1 MRYLLSI
8 KVFLADDHAVVRDGL
23 RYILEAQAGITVV
36 GEAANGLDAVA
47 EVRKLKPD
55 VVVMDIAMPGLNG
68 IEATRQIR
76 TELPKTQVVIL
87 SVYSS
92 SEHIY
97 RALKAGA
104 RGYLLKESA
113 GAEVVM
119 AVRTVHAGR
128 RYLCEKIANT
138 MIDTYIEQRE
148 AAEAESPLER
158 LSIRERE
165 VLQLVVEGKSSKEIA
180 NIVHLSPKSVET
192 YRSRLMQKLDVHDL
206 PSLVKFAIQH
216 GLTSLE

>member
-1 MRYLLSI
+1 MMIRVL
-8 KVFLADDHAVVRDGL
+8 LADDHAVVRDGL
-23 RYILEAQAGITVV
+23 RYILEAQADISVV
-36 GEAANGLDAVA
+36 GEAANGLDAVTQ
-47 EVRKLKPD
+47 VRRLKPD
-55 VVVMDIAMPGLNG
+55 VVVMDIAMPELNG

-76 TELPKTQVVIL
+76 TEVPKTQVVML

-113 GAEVVM
+113 GAEVVI
-119 AVRTVHAGR
+119 AVRAVYAGR
-128 RYLCEKIANT
+128 RYLCEKIADT
-138 MIDTYIEQRE
+138 MIDAYVEQRE
-148 AAEAESPLER
+148 AAEAKSPLER
-158 LSIRERE
+158 LSSRERE

-192 YRSRLMQKLDVHDL
+192 YRSRLMKKLGVHDL

-216 GLTSLE
+216 GLTTLE

>member
-1 MRYLLSI
+1 MSI

>member
-1 MRYLLSI
+1 MI
-8 KVFLADDHAVVRDGL
+8 KIFLADDHAVVRDGL
-23 RYILEAQAGITVV
+23 RYILEAQADISVV

-47 EVRKLKPD
+47 RVRKLKPD
-55 VVVMDIAMPGLNG
+55 VVVMDIAMPELNG
-68 IEATRQIR
+68 IEAARQICE
-76 TELPKTQVVIL
+76 ELPRTRVVIL

-92 SEHIY
+92 AEHIY

-113 GAEVVM
+113 GVEVVK

-128 RYLCEKIANT
+128 RYLCDKITSA
-138 MIDTYIEQRE
+138 MIDTYIQQRE
-148 AAEAESPLER
+148 EAEAKSPLER
-158 LSIRERE
+158 LSPRERQ

-192 YRSRLMQKLDVHDL
+192 YRSRLMQKLGVHDL
-206 PSLVKFAIQH
+206 PGLVKFAIQH
-216 GLTSLE
+216 GLTTLE